1 MITINLTAQEIF
13 DKVSIHLLTQNKRSI
28 NDAGSCMYR
37 GPGELKCAA
46 GCLIPDKH
54 YYTRLEQRDWKT
66 LVNNGEV
73 SGEHLELILS
83 LQTIHDGT
91 PVKDW
96 KECLLSLGRDNHL
109 DTSSLDS
116 FGETV

>member
-13 DKVSIHLLTQNKRSI
+13 DKVSIHLLTQNKRSQ
-28 NDAGSCMYR
+28 DDRMCTYR
-37 GPGELKCAA
+37 GPEGLKCAA

-54 YYTRLEQRDWKT
+54 YYPKLEQMSWQT

-73 SGEHLELILS
+73 SSNHNELIS
-83 LQTIHDGT
+83 LLQCVHDEK
-91 PVKDW
+91 PVENW
-96 KECLLSLGRDNHL
+96 KECLLSFGRDNHL
-109 DTSSLDS
+109 DNSAIDS